1 MIKELNIN
9 DQNELDTVMQIRLN
23 ENIIAHSFINREYW
37 QDNYNDVKTAIKQA
51 LVYLYLDND
60 KIVGFIGVIKNYIA
74 GLFVSKEAQGKG
86 IGTKLLNHL
95 KKQYSNLTLEVY
107 TQNKKAVT
115 FYKHQD
121 FVIKNEQLEPQ
132 TQHFEYLMEW
142 QKN

>member
-9 DQNELDTVMQIRLN
+9 DQNELDTVMQIWLN